1 MGSIRRAGAAGALAS
16 IAAAASFASSPSPE
30 PALAQADAD
39 EQPNIVVVM
48 SDDQTQDSMRY
59 MSRVRE
65 LIGERGATFPV
76 SVTNWPVC
84 CPSRATFQTGQYAH
98 NHEVL
103 GNQPPL
109 GGFDRLDISQTL
121 PVWLQDAGYYTA
133 HIGKFLNGYE
143 RSAVGV
149 PPGWSE
155 WHGSKDTY
163 RFYGYTLLE
172 DGALNTYGSPN
183 EDPDNPTDP
192 ASYSTDVYTDKAVEL
207 IDRRAPSND
216 PFFLSVAYL
225 APHSGAPN
233 APAGEP
239 GYRCEGTAKP
249 AQRHSG
255 TFSSEP
261 LPIPP
266 SFNEADT
273 SDKPAS
279 IANRA
284 PLTQQEIN
292 RATRNYRCRAE
303 SLLAIDEGVGRIVNA
318 LRESGELNDTL
329 FVYTADNGFF
339 HGEHRIQAGKNRVYE
354 EAIRVPLLIRG
365 PGVPKGVEV
374 EEMAIN
380 ADLSPTLL
388 DAAGATATL
397 PQDGRSLLKL
407 ADEPDRYF
415 GRELLIEQFSPD
427 GEDGEPIGTEYQAV
441 RTQRYVYVQNAT
453 GELELYDLDADPFQL
468 QNQIANPDYDE
479 VEAALAAR
487 LAALASC
494 RGKSCRAKPS
504 LKLRLPRS
512 ERRDGKRCTPAA
524 GFIAEV
530 ASRAQSRLVSVAF
543 RVNARKA
550 GADKKAPFA
559 RRLPAKALRK
569 RNKAEIEAD
578 AELVDGRVLTLHEK
592 LRICG

>member
-1 MGSIRRAGAAGALAS
+1 MAGALS
-16 IAAAASFASSPSPE
+16 TLAAAVAVASLPSPD
-30 PALAQADAD
+30 PAQAQADQD
-39 EQPNIVVVM
+39 RPNVVVVM

-59 MSRVRE
+59 MPRVNE
-65 LIGERGATFPV
+65 LIGEKGATFPT

-98 NHEVL
+98 NHQVL
-103 GNQPPL
+103 GNSPPL
-109 GGFDRLDISQTL
+109 GGFDRLDSSQTL

-155 WHGSKDTY
+155 WRGSKDTY

-172 DGALNTYGSPN
+172 DGALNTYGSPSEN
-183 EDPDNPTDP
+183 PDSPADP

-207 IDRRAPSND
+207 IGRRAPSD
-216 PFFLSVAYL
+216 TPFFLSVAYL

-239 GYRCEGTAKP
+239 NYRCEGTAKP
-249 AQRHSG
+249 ALRHAGS
-255 TFSSEP
+255 FSSEP
-261 LPIPP
+261 LPTPP

-279 IANRA
+279 IANRE

-318 LRESGELNDTL
+318 LRQSGELDDTL
-329 FVYTADNGFF
+329 FVYTSDNGFF

-380 ADLSPTLL
+380 ADLSPTIL
-388 DAAGATATL
+388 DAAGAKATL

-407 ADEPDRYF
+407 AGEPDRSF
-415 GRELLIEQFSPD
+415 GRELLIEQYSPD
-427 GEDGEPIGTEYQAV
+427 GEDGEPVGTEYQAV
-441 RTQRYVYVQNAT
+441 RTQRYVYVFNAT
-453 GELELYDLDADPFQL
+453 GELELYDLDTDPFQL
-468 QNQIANPDYDE
+468 QNQIANPAYDE
-479 VEAALAAR
+479 VEAALAKR
-487 LAALASC
+487 LAALSTC
-494 RGKSCRAKPS
+494 GGKSCRAKPA
-504 LKLRLPRS
+504 LKLSLPPRR
-512 ERRDGKRCTPAA
+512 RRDGERCTPAA
-524 GFIAEV
+524 AFVAEV
-530 ASRAQSRLVSVAF
+530 TSRAQSRLVRVSF
-543 RVNARKA
+543 RVNGKKA
-550 GADKKAPFA
+550 GVDKKEAFA
-559 RRLPAKALRK
+559 RRLPSRALRE

-578 AELVDGRVLTLHEK
+578 AELIDGRVLTLHEK

>member
-1 MGSIRRAGAAGALAS
+1 MGTKRSLGVAGVVSML
-16 IAAAASFASSPSPE
+16 AAAAAVVSAPSPD
-30 PALAQADAD
+30 PALAQSGQDR
-39 EQPNIVVVM
+39 PNVVVVM

-59 MSRVRE
+59 MSRVRDM
-65 LIGERGATFPV
+65 IGERGATFPT

-98 NHEVL
+98 NHQVL
-103 GNQPPL
+103 GNSPPL

-121 PVWLQDAGYYTA
+121 PVWLRGAGYYTA

-143 RSAVGV
+143 RSTVGV

-172 DGALNTYGSPN
+172 DGALNTYGSPSEN
-183 EDPDNPTDP
+183 PDSPANP

-207 IDRRAPSND
+207 IGRRAPSND

-239 GYRCEGTAKP
+239 GYRCESTAKP
-249 AQRHSG
+249 ALRHAG
-255 TFSSEP
+255 TFASEP

-266 SFNEADT
+266 NFNEADA

-279 IANRA
+279 IANRE
-284 PLTQQEIN
+284 PLTQQDVN

-303 SLLAIDEGVGRIVNA
+303 SLLAIDEGVGRIVSA

-329 FVYTADNGFF
+329 FIYTADNGFF
-339 HGEHRIQAGKNRVYE
+339 HGEHKIPSGKNRVYE
-354 EAIRVPLLIRG
+354 EAIRVPLLMRG

-380 ADLSPTLL
+380 ADLSPTIL
-388 DAAGATATL
+388 DAANAKATL

-407 ADEPDRYF
+407 AEEPDRWLRPRAPDRAVLARRR
-415 GRELLIEQFSPD
+415 GRRARRHRVPGGPD
-427 GEDGEPIGTEYQAV
+427 PALRV
-441 RTQRYVYVQNAT
+441 RTQRDRRARALRPRQAT
-453 GELELYDLDADPFQL
+453 HT
-468 QNQIANPDYDE
+468 
-479 VEAALAAR
+479 
-487 LAALASC
+487 SC
-494 RGKSCRAKPS
+494 RTRSPTPPTTRSRPRSPDA
-504 LKLRLPRS
+504 LPRS
-512 ERRDGKRCTPAA
+512 PRAAARAATP
-524 GFIAEV
+524 
-530 ASRAQSRLVSVAF
+530 S
-543 RVNARKA
+543 
-550 GADKKAPFA
+550 P
-559 RRLPAKALRK
+559 P
-569 RNKAEIEAD
+569 
-578 AELVDGRVLTLHEK
+578 
-592 LRICG
+592 